1 MQLMTDNS
9 WCDRVAECSD
19 KLRIIPKIA
28 VLAWFGFTIYVG
40 HWFMQLPEPSAVQMT
55 FTSAVIAALATIL
68 GFYKGSIAIGQNAQ
82 SRGKD

>member
-1 MQLMTDNS
+1 MTRTTNS
-9 WCDRVAECSD
+9 DWCDRLAACSD
-19 KLRIIPKIA
+19 KLRIIPKLA
-28 VLAWFGFTIYVG
+28 VIAWFGFTIYVG
-40 HWFMQLPEPSAVQMT
+40 HWFMQLPDPSAVQMT